1 MSELLPRI
9 KNYNVSVK
17 ELKDTVLFIRKL
29 VAGGSAHSFG
39 IHVAKMAGMPQM
51 VIQKAQKIL
60 KKLEKNH
67 SSESFSGIKSV
78 KDGSSLKGEQA
89 QQMQLN
95 IFNLD
100 DPLLE
105 EIREDIMNLDI
116 NTLTPIEAL
125 MKLNELKRMLQK
137 K

>member
-1 MSELLPRI
+1 MDL
-9 KNYNVSVK
+9 
-17 ELKDTVLFIRKL
+17 
-29 VAGGSAHSFG
+29 
-39 IHVAKMAGMPQM
+39 
-51 VIQKAQKIL
+51 L

-67 SSESFSGIKSV
+67 SSESLSGIKSV

-105 EIREDIMNLDI
+105 EIREDIMKLDI

-125 MKLNELKRMLQK
+125 MKLNELKRMLNTFIFYPI
-137 K
+137 